1 MLSCNP
7 YNAPP
12 AAVILPSL
20 LILPVAYATAIICGL
35 YPLTTRFKPDTLQ
48 WTDWSVREL
57 PIHGIREMANHNGSC
72 SEDPGKRLAIL
83 EQAIRTFA
91 ELGFRGTDVQAI
103 ADRAG
108 VGKGTVYRYFRSK
121 EDLFWATTMEVFF
134 RLEKSIN
141 ESQEGVE
148 GACEKIRA
156 SAIAYAE
163 FFERNPQC
171 LEVFIQER
179 AEFRGDAPES
189 HREYHQQLMKKFE
202 RIIEQGIECGE
213 LRPVDAYK
221 TVHAIGSLLYGTV
234 VLGCHLTTLPP
245 IEMAKYNI
253 DVLLRGI
260 RFDISLESDSSLTQ
274 ESREQ

>member
-12 AAVILPSL
+12 AAVILPRL
-20 LILPVAYATAIICGL
+20 RILPITYAAAIICGL

-108 VGKGTVYRYFRSK
+108 VGKGTVYRYFHSK
-121 EDLFWATTMEVFF
+121 EDLFWATTYEVMQRLGEHTFKAMED
-134 RLEKSIN
+134 ID
-141 ESQEGVE
+141 
-148 GACEKIRA
+148 GARAKIRA

-163 FFERNPQC
+163 FFENNPQC
-171 LEVFIQER
+171 LEVFVQDR
-179 AEFRGDAPES
+179 AEFRGAAPES
-189 HREYHQQLMKKFE
+189 HREYHRHLFQRFE
-202 RIIEQGIECGE
+202 EVIQQGIDAGE
-213 LRPVDAYK
+213 LRPLDAYQ
-221 TVHAIGSLLYGTV
+221 TVHTIGSLLYGTV
-234 VLGCHLTTLPP
+234 VLGCHLTSLPAMQSA
-245 IEMAKYNI
+245 EYNI
-253 DVLLRGI
+253 DIFLRGI
-260 RFDISLESDSSLTQ
+260 RSDVSLESGSASTLEIQ
-274 ESREQ
+274 KP